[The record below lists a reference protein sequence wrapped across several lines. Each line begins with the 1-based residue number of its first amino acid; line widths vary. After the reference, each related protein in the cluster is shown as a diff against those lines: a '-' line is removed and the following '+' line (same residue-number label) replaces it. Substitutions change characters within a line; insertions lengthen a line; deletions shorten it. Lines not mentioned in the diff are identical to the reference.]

1 MTLRPWT
8 NFKIE
13 TRMKRVLISFL
24 IVSMTISLL
33 AQQSEKDEW
42 VQSTLSE
49 MTLDEKIGQIFVIR
63 AFSKEDPA
71 HIKSVKDQIKKYK
84 VGGACFFQGTPQK
97 QAQLVNEYQNLSDI
111 PLMISMDAEWGL
123 GMRFPKDVISFPKQM
138 TIGAINDHQLI
149 YLMGKEIGR
158 QCRRAGVTVNFAPD
172 VDVNNNPD
180 NPVINVRSFGED
192 RFNVAAKSYAYM
204 KGLQDAKVLA
214 CAKHF
219 PGHGDTGT
227 DSHYDLPVIRH
238 DRRRLDS
245 IELFPFQMMIKQG
258 ISSIMVAH
266 LQVPALDDRPNKP
279 TTVSDKVATQLL
291 REELG
296 FDGLIYTDGMEM
308 KAITKHYPPGK
319 ADVAAFLAGN
329 DIILLP
335 EDINQGFAQIKSAV
349 EEGVIS
355 LDRLEASVRRILAA
369 KYDLGLNRGKA
380 YAITENLM
388 DELNHP
394 DAQVLKSKIYEKAI
408 TLVSNT
414 QGALPMKDLSGV
426 KFGSVSLGVDKT
438 TAFQKRMHSYVDMD
452 DFIIPKNATSSVYNE
467 RLKQLEYHDIVIIS
481 VHDMSRF
488 SKKNFGLNQKQIDF
502 IHQLAGRTKVI
513 VTLFGSPYALKHFDL
528 IPTMMVA
535 YEEDE
540 LAQDAAAQAI
550 FGAIDITGKL
560 PVTADEKYK
569 AGHGINVPNLNRIG
583 FAIPEAVG
591 LNSDTLQRIE
601 EIVGEMIAE
610 KAAPG
615 CQVLVAKNNKIVYH
629 KAFGHH
635 TYDKK
640 SKVNIDDIYDVA
652 SVTKIMASTV
662 SMMHLQDQG
671 LFNIHHPVSQYIP
684 EEDTTSKATMI
695 YEDLMSHVAGLA
707 GWIPFY
713 KNTLDGEKSSKPSD
727 EYYRK
732 QASPEFDVMVTP
744 NMYLRSDYPDTI
756 WRKIFSSSLR
766 SNTNYR
772 YSDLAFYILN
782 RTIKNISGYEVDGYA
797 EMNIYRPLGLRKTL
811 FNPYRI
817 FDRTKI
823 PPTEFDQYWRN
834 EVVQG
839 TVHDMGAAML
849 GGVSGHA
856 GLFSNSLELSIMMQ
870 MLLNNGYYGGQ
881 QYIRPKTIDY
891 YTQRHWRS
899 SRRGIG
905 FDMKELN
912 PDKKANMS
920 EKASRNTFG
929 HLGFTGTAAFA
940 DPDHDIIYIFL
951 SNRTYPTMNNNKL
964 GKGDYRPKIQSVIY
978 DAMEI
983 E

>member
-1 MTLRPWT
+1 MIQKPWI

-13 TRMKRVLISFL
+13 IRMKRVLISFL
-24 IVSMTISLL
+24 LMVFGITSY
-33 AQQSEKDEW
+33 AQQTEKDAW
-42 VQSTLSE
+42 VESTLSK
-49 MTLDEKIGQIFVIR
+49 MTVDEKIGQVFVIR
-63 AFSKEDPA
+63 AFSKNDPA

-84 VGGACFFQGTPQK
+84 VGGACFFQGTPLK

-123 GMRFPKDVISFPKQM
+123 GMRFPKEVISFPKQM

-149 YLMGKEIGR
+149 YLMGKEVGR

-204 KGLQDAKVLA
+204 KGLQDADVLA

-227 DSHYDLPVIRH
+227 DSHFDLPVIPHNRQ
-238 DRRRLDS
+238 RLDS

-279 TTVSDKVATQLL
+279 TTVSDRVATQLL

-296 FDGLIYTDGMEM
+296 FEGLIYTDGMEM
-308 KAITKHYPPGK
+308 KAITKHYPPGE

-335 EDINQGFAQIKSAV
+335 EDINKGFAQIKKAV
-349 EEGVIS
+349 EDGVIS
-355 LDRLEASVRRILAA
+355 IERLEASVRRILGA
-369 KYDLGLNRGKA
+369 KFDLGLNRSKA
-380 YAITENLM
+380 YAITDNLM

-414 QGALPMKDLSGV
+414 QGALPLTELSDV
-426 KFGSVSLGVDKT
+426 KYGSVSLGSSNIT
-438 TAFQKRMHSYVDMD
+438 PFQMRMHSYVDID
-452 DFIIPKNATSSVYNE
+452 DYNIPKDAASSVYSQ
-467 RLKQLEYHDIVIIS
+467 RLQQLEYHDVVMIS
-481 VHDMSRF
+481 VHDMSRL
-488 SKKNFGLNQKQIDF
+488 SKNNFGLNQQQIDF

-513 VTLFGSPYALKHFDL
+513 VTLFGSPYALKHFEL

-540 LAQDAAAQAI
+540 LAQEAAAQAI
-550 FGAIDITGKL
+550 FGSIDITGKL
-560 PVTADEKYK
+560 PVTANEKYK
-569 AGHGINVPNLNRIG
+569 AGHGINIPNLNRIG

-601 EIVGEMIAE
+601 EIVNEMIAE

-629 KAFGHH
+629 KAFGYH

-640 SKVNIDDIYDVA
+640 TKVKVDDIYDVA

-671 LFNIHHPVSQYIP
+671 LFDIHDPVSQYVP
-684 EEDTTSKATMI
+684 EEDTTTKATMI

-713 KNTLDGEKSSKPSD
+713 KNTLDGEKSTKISED
-727 EYYRK
+727 YYRR
-732 QASPEFDVMVTP
+732 QSTPGFDVMVTP
-744 NMYLRSDYPDTI
+744 NLYLRSDYPDTI
-756 WRKIFSSSLR
+756 WRSIFSSSLR
-766 SNTNYR
+766 DNTNYR

-782 RTIKNISGYEVDGYA
+782 RTIKNISNYEVDGYA
-797 EMNIYRPLGLRKTL
+797 EMNIYRPIGLRKTL

-817 FDRTKI
+817 FDKTKI
-823 PPTEFDQYWRN
+823 PPSEFDQYWRN

-870 MLLNNGYYGGQ
+870 MLLNNGYYGGR
-881 QYIRPKTIDY
+881 QYIQPKTIDY

-905 FDMKELN
+905 FDMKELDA
-912 PDKKANMS
+912 DKKPNMS